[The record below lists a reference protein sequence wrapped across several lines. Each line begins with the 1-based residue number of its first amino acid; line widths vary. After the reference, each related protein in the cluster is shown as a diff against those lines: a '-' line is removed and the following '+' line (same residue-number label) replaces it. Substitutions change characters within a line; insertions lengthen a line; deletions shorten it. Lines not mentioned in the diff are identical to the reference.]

1 MDKKYNKWLII
12 VGVSVLIVSSIILI
26 ILKMNYFQLG
36 NGDSMSMDHMKSLTS
51 NNLKEK
57 VIENSAELPI
67 PPLLENKSSDPN
79 TADFTLNAEE
89 GITSFFPGIK
99 TETYGYNG
107 NFLGPVIR
115 VKKGEKV
122 NIHVNNQLS
131 EETTVHWHGLEV
143 NGEMDGGPHNPI
155 MPGSQWNPS
164 FIVDQSAA
172 TLWYHPHQE
181 GKTGEQVYKG
191 LAGLFYID
199 DNTSQG
205 LNIPKDYGVNDIPLV
220 IQDRAFNDD
229 GDMPY
234 STDDSNMVDGAIGDM
249 IIVNGVIKPYLDVK
263 KIKMRFRIV
272 NGSNA
277 KVYPIKLSNG
287 ESFYQIASDGGF
299 LESPV
304 NLNQLILGPG
314 ERAEVII
321 DFSKYEKGDELS
333 LLGDGLK
340 ILNFNVKEDGI
351 DTTEI
356 PSHLTDINKVP
367 ETTASKTRSF
377 ELNGMGNMVNINGE
391 KMNMER
397 INEEVKLND
406 TEIWEITNPSDMM
419 GGMSHPFHI
428 HGAQFQ
434 ILSRD
439 DKVPP
444 ENERGFKD
452 TVVINPDEKVRI
464 IIKFTHT
471 GVFMYHCHIL
481 EHEDQGMMGQFQ
493 VIDN

>member
-1 MDKKYNKWLII
+1 MII
-12 VGVSVLIVSSIILI
+12 VGVGIIAVSSIILI
-26 ILKMNYFQLG
+26 NPILSYFSLG
-36 NGDSMSMDHMKSLTS
+36 HGNSMMENMKSLTS
-51 NNLKEK
+51 NKLKDK
-57 VIENSAELPI
+57 VVDNSTKLPI

-79 TADFTLNAEE
+79 TADFTLNAKK
-89 GITSFFPGIK
+89 GTTSFFSGVK
-99 TETYGYNG
+99 TDTYGYNG

-131 EETTVHWHGLEV
+131 EPTTVHWHGLEV
-143 NGEMDGGPHNPI
+143 NGEMDGGPHSPI

-164 FIVDQSAA
+164 FTVDQSAA
-172 TLWYHPHQE
+172 TLWYHPHQQ

-199 DNTSQG
+199 DNISEK

-220 IQDRAFNDD
+220 IQDRAFNSN
-229 GDMPY
+229 GNMPY
-234 STDDSNMVDGAIGDM
+234 STKISSMTDGAIGDM
-249 IIVNGVIKPYLDVK
+249 VIVNGAIRPYLDVK

-272 NGSNA
+272 NGANA

-287 ESFYQIASDGGF
+287 ESFFQIASDGGF
-299 LESPV
+299 LGAPV
-304 NLNQLILGPG
+304 KLNQLILGPG

-321 DFSKYEKGDELS
+321 DFSKHEKGDELS
-333 LLGDGLK
+333 LLGDGVK

-356 PSHLTDINKVP
+356 PTHLTDINKMP
-367 ETTASKTRSF
+367 EATASRIRRL
-377 ELNGMGNMVNINGE
+377 ELEGMGTTVSINGS

-397 INEEVKLND
+397 IDKKIKLND
-406 TEIWEITNPSDMM
+406 TEIWEITNPRNMM
-419 GGMSHPFHI
+419 NSMSHPFHI
-428 HGAQFQ
+428 HGVQFQ

-439 DKVPP
+439 GKEPP
-444 ENERGFKD
+444 KNERGFKD
-452 TVVINPDEKVRI
+452 TVLINPNEKVRI
-464 IIKFTHT
+464 IIKFTHK
-471 GVFMYHCHIL
+471 GIFMYHCHIL

-493 VIDN
+493 VTDN